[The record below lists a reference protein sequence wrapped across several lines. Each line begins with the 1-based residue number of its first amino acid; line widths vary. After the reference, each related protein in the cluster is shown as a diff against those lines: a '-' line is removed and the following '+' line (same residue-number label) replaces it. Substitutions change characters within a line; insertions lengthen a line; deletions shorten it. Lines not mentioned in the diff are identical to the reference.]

1 MSQKR
6 DYYEVL
12 GVPKDA
18 AQADIKKAYRKL
30 AMKFHPDQNPDDAQ
44 AEKKFKEAAEAYD
57 IISDPQ
63 KRQRY
68 DQFGHQAF
76 AQGGGG
82 GGAGGGFTNV
92 EDIFSAFGD
101 IFGGGGGGFSS
112 MFGGGGGRRRGPAR
126 GRDLR
131 IVLDLTLEEVLSLIH
146 I

>member
-57 IISDPQ
+57 IISD
-63 KRQRY
+63 
-68 DQFGHQAF
+68 
-76 AQGGGG
+76 
-82 GGAGGGFTNV
+82 
-92 EDIFSAFGD
+92 
-101 IFGGGGGGFSS
+101 
-112 MFGGGGGRRRGPAR
+112 
-126 GRDLR
+126 
-131 IVLDLTLEEVLSLIH
+131 LSLIH